1 MLDGGGWEDGKEV
14 LILYFRDIEMKVAQ
28 FFGLGLGLAMEI
40 FIGDER
46 PAPSFGFCH
55 P

>member
-1 MLDGGGWEDGKEV
+1 MEKRFL
-14 LILYFRDIEMKVAQ
+14 LYFRDIEMKVAQ
-28 FFGLGLGLAMEI
+28 FFGLGLVLAMEII